1 MSARPPQYGVYA
13 VVVVLLAATVG
24 PWVGVGAATAS
35 AASSA
40 SFAENVVYEQRGD
53 VANITVTT
61 SQASTVNLG
70 SPEQG
75 FWLQVRVGSGTT
87 KLRLNTHKA
96 GESDR
101 YRLSEMVWAAE
112 GSVSDRSLRT
122 EPIDAPLD
130 LARYQLNVTV
140 NGQEQALGALVVE
153 ERTTSDVTARIA
165 PGKTDVSELNSAA
178 DLRAASVA
186 PRNGSVAREDWL
198 FLHVNASGV
207 RGALSKARLDG
218 DGGMMRVDFE
228 QTNPPMNGQGNE
240 FTGASV
246 ERVLTPGDS
255 EGFYL
260 LVETGANG
268 IEAGDSYEVRF
279 TIPEESELAASKETV
294 STRVRVAERRVNIE
308 QRRRGGTL
316 VVENETTLRGTT
328 TLTPGSTINI
338 SARSADVPPFH
349 RPRTVTVSS
358 ERTFE
363 VTYDF
368 SDLEPGRE
376 FGIRLT
382 DQKRTIPAQ
391 VEPRPPE
398 TTTQPPTTTR
408 PSETTET
415 PNETATTEPDGESD
429 ERTTAPTETT
439 EDVTTTAGGL
449 TQVGME
455 DTRKPLTQQASKN
468 ASNDGENR
476 GPVPGF
482 GLFAS
487 IIALAAAALLTA
499 GRR

>member
-1 MSARPPQYGVYA
+1 MSARPPRCGVGA

-35 AASSA
+35 AASA

-87 KLRLNTHKA
+87 KLRLDTHKA
-96 GESDR
+96 GEWNR
-101 YRLSEMVWAAE
+101 YRLSEMVWATR
-112 GSVSDRSLRT
+112 GSISKRTLRT
-122 EPIDAPLD
+122 PTIEAPLD
-130 LARYQLNVTV
+130 VARYQLNVTV
-140 NGQEQALGALVVE
+140 NGREQALSALVVE
-153 ERTTSDVTARIA
+153 ERATNDVTARIA

-178 DLRAASVA
+178 DLRGASVA
-186 PRNGSVAREDWL
+186 PWNGSVAREDWL
-198 FLHVNASGV
+198 FLHVDVSGV

-218 DGGMMRVDFE
+218 DGGIMRVDFE
-228 QTNPPMNGQGNE
+228 QTNPPMNGRANE

-246 ERVLTPGDS
+246 ADIVVPGDS

-260 LVETGANG
+260 IVDTGANG
-268 IEAGDSYEVRF
+268 IEAGDRYEVRF
-279 TIPEESELAASKETV
+279 TIPEGSELADSKETV
-294 STRVRVAERRVNIE
+294 STNVRIAERRVNIE
-308 QRRRGGTL
+308 QRPRGETL
-316 VVENETTLRGTT
+316 VVENRTTLRGST
-328 TLTPGSTINI
+328 TLTPGSIINI

-368 SDLEPGRE
+368 SDLDPGRE
-376 FGIRLT
+376 FEVRLA
-382 DQKRTIPAQ
+382 DQQRTIPAQ
-391 VEPRPPE
+391 VEPRPPA
-398 TTTQPPTTTR
+398 TTQPPETTR
-408 PSETTET
+408 PPETNETT
-415 PNETATTEPDGESD
+415 ATEPGGDSDG
-429 ERTTAPTETT
+429 RTTAPTETT
-439 EDVTTTAGGL
+439 ENATTTAEGL

-455 DTRKPLTQQASKN
+455 DTREPLTQQASKN
-468 ASNDGENR
+468 ESGVEGGDGSG

-482 GLFAS
+482 GPIAS
-487 IIALAAAALLTA
+487 VVALAAGALLA
-499 GRR
+499 ARRR